1 MDWTARYEELRQQTR
16 QPSDRS
22 FSAGRSLAVL
32 LQRGTVA
39 WMRAGGDS
47 ATSSCLTARS
57 PRPALTVPAASIS
70 PLCDQW
76 AQLLVEMLLHHS
88 QEARA

>member
-22 FSAGRSLAVL
+22 FSAGRGLAVL
-32 LQRGTVA
+32 LQRGMVA
-39 WMRAGGDS
+39 WMRSDS